1 MKISENFEY
10 PLLPEWTTAE
20 IITASEQ
27 LDRDFEQASGLS
39 IYQAV
44 MLAKATTG
52 KRVKFNEKG

>member
-1 MKISENFEY
+1 MTQK
-10 PLLPEWTTAE
+10 
-20 IITASEQ
+20 Q

-44 MLAKATTG
+44 KLANATTG